1 MEINYRSSS
10 NSFNA
15 NEILFHAQALADAF
29 ADALKQNNCIV
40 MLPIALHDDIE
51 SGIKDIE
58 DGNKITD
65 GGDITKDPVG
75 GGERGDKI
83 LDSLQSAIDYSKA
96 QCFPCSL
103 TLPRV
108 DFSFDT
114 SQALG
119 SIKATLDVYNQI
131 FKLPQLDLCQASSAL
146 RSTCLPDILRLLVLL
161 LTAYASIMMLKNISS
176 ISLSAFIKGVISTI
190 IERLFASLKMS
201 LSIGDT
207 NMACIINA
215 MEEISS
221 TLLPTDEEVRKL
233 LTEEEREAIDFGKDK
248 ESIMNK
254 YTSNLNKGINRL
266 GTRSKK
272 VEDDLNKLEGKLEDT
287 FKIFSD
293 SLKEASK
300 EVNDLIMN
308 MLALKS
314 TFECEAK
321 RSGTDVQEVIGRI
334 NKLIQ
339 IVNMLSAVA
348 LATARKDAY
357 ERACA
362 SNNSIKRLTDK
373 ELEDLKI
380 KDIIEEYYEKEAE
393 IIETPDGGIQILIK
407 DDKPKE
413 PVLNKLTLLQC
424 SIDDF
429 INDHTLDNIIN
440 KVEKENED
448 RGTVN
453 RDPVERQ
460 RDFKYIPDGSYVLPP
475 ISSENDT
482 IIENIVNIIYTPP
495 EDDLPLDEQ
504 IKVDDDRVISID
516 DIINSIGLDG
526 TSSEYKIQNDRN
538 NASLRCRNTSDVL
551 RALEDLRK
559 NT

>member
-1 MEINYRSSS
+1 MICLE
-10 NSFNA
+10 
-15 NEILFHAQALADAF
+15 
-29 ADALKQNNCIV
+29 K
-40 MLPIALHDDIE
+40 
-51 SGIKDIE
+51 IE
-58 DGNKITD
+58 DI
-65 GGDITKDPVG
+65 PRLQ
-75 GGERGDKI
+75 ELFAQI
-83 LDSLQSAIDYSKA
+83 LI
-96 QCFPCSL
+96 
-103 TLPRV
+103 V
-108 DFSFDT
+108 HH
-114 SQALG
+114 QA
-119 SIKATLDVYNQI
+119 
-131 FKLPQLDLCQASSAL
+131 
-146 RSTCLPDILRLLVLL
+146 RSDILKV
-161 LTAYASIMMLKNISS
+161 
-176 ISLSAFIKGVISTI
+176 KG
-190 IERLFASLKMS
+190 
-201 LSIGDT
+201 
-207 NMACIINA
+207 
-215 MEEISS
+215 
-221 TLLPTDEEVRKL
+221 
-233 LTEEEREAIDFGKDK
+233 
-248 ESIMNK
+248 
-254 YTSNLNKGINRL
+254 
-266 GTRSKK
+266 SK
-272 VEDDLNKLEGKLEDT
+272 
-287 FKIFSD
+287 F
-293 SLKEASK
+293 
-300 EVNDLIMN
+300 
-308 MLALKS
+308 
-314 TFECEAK
+314 
-321 RSGTDVQEVIGRI
+321 
-334 NKLIQ
+334 
-339 IVNMLSAVA
+339 
-348 LATARKDAY
+348 
-357 ERACA
+357 
-362 SNNSIKRLTDK
+362 TDK

-424 SIDDF
+424 SIDDL

-538 NASLRCRNTSDVL
+538 NASLRCRSTSDVL